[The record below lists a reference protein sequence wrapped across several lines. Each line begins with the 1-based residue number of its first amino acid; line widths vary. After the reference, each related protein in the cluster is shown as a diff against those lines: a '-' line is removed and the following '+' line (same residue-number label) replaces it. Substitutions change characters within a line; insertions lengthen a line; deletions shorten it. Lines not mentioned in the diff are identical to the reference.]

1 MNHTNRI
8 LSLTLAG
15 LLSAAATSAVAQ
27 STASDF
33 KTFDSNAD
41 GKISK
46 EEFKAQGGQDDAF
59 RQSDADGDNSL
70 SAEELMGAGTTTDG
84 ASGAGTGGAS
94 GAGTSQP

>member
-15 LLSAAATSAVAQ
+15 LLGAAGATSALAQ
-27 STASDF
+27 SPAPDF
-33 KTFDSNAD
+33 KTFDSNSD

-46 EEFKAQGGQDDAF
+46 EEFKAQGGPDGAF

-70 SAEELMGAGTTTDG
+70 SAEELMGAGSADST
-84 ASGAGTGGAS
+84 SGAGTG
-94 GAGTSQP
+94 QP

>member
-15 LLSAAATSAVAQ
+15 LLSATAATAAVAQ
-27 STASDF
+27 STAPTAPDF
-33 KTFDSNAD
+33 QAFDTDTD

-59 RQSDADGDNSL
+59 RQGDADGDNSL
-70 SAEELMGAGTTTDG
+70 SVEEFMGAAAGG
-84 ASGAGTGGAS
+84 SSSGAGTG
-94 GAGTSQP
+94 QP

>member
-15 LLSAAATSAVAQ
+15 LLSATAATSALAQ
-27 STASDF
+27 LTASDF
-33 KTFDSNAD
+33 KTLDSNGD

-59 RQSDADGDNSL
+59 RQGDADGDNSL
-70 SAEELMGAGTTTDG
+70 SAEELMGGG
-84 ASGAGTGGAS
+84 AAGGAS
-94 GAGTSQP
+94 GAGAGQP

>member
-15 LLSAAATSAVAQ
+15 LLGATAASSALAQ
-27 STASDF
+27 SAASDF
-33 KTFDSNAD
+33 STFDSNGD

-46 EEFKAQGGQDDAF
+46 EEFKAQGGEDEAF
-59 RQSDADGDNSL
+59 RQIDADGDNSL
-70 SAEELMGAGTTTDG
+70 SAEELMGAGT
-84 ASGAGTGGAS
+84 AGGSS

>member
-15 LLSAAATSAVAQ
+15 LLSATAATAAVAQ
-27 STASDF
+27 STAPDF
-33 KTFDSNAD
+33 KTLDSNSD

-59 RQSDADGDNSL
+59 RQSDADGDNAL
-70 SAEELMGAGTTTDG
+70 SVEEFMGADAAGST
-84 ASGAGTGGAS
+84 SGAGTG
-94 GAGTSQP
+94 QP